1 MPPGGAPPRRLVPAT
16 GRTAGRSPDCSPS
29 PVNSPTVLVPDTVRS
44 TSANARP
51 LPRSRSLA
59 LLHTQLPVSTR
70 CSRSPLASPSAG
82 PGTPAPRAA
91 PGSPKLYL
99 SGMHPAVR
107 WASAFD
113 FRERVTGSAQ
123 VPRNFR
129 LIESEILPHLAE
141 LSSESLRLLATANR
155 SSRRHVLFASLS
167 SCLATRPHSLVNPFA
182 TCLRPS

>member
-107 WASAFD
+107 WATPASVPSRTMHTNECAISLGSTSGKRKTC
-113 FRERVTGSAQ
+113 RESMCTA
-123 VPRNFR
+123 
-129 LIESEILPHLAE
+129 HT
-141 LSSESLRLLATANR
+141 ATARPNSLAGLVDSEEADDPHTFVSHR
-155 SSRRHVLFASLS
+155 PASPPPKMLGWI
-167 SCLATRPHSLVNPFA
+167 
-182 TCLRPS
+182 